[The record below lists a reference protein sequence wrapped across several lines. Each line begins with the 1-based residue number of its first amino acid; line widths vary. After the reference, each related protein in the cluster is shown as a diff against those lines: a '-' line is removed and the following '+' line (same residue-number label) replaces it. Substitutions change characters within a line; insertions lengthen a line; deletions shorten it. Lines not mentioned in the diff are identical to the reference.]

1 MTFQGFRESAAT
13 PRVFRV
19 LIVDDTQANRALLRA
34 YLVRLGFET
43 LMAEDGEQ
51 ALAIYAQ
58 ERPDIVLMDLMM
70 PIMDGFESIE
80 RMRALAGDR
89 WVPIVIVSAM
99 DADYDIVRGL
109 EVGADDFMTKPLSY
123 QMFAA
128 KMRNLSRA
136 LEFQVS
142 REEARRRE
150 AAIAD
155 AVIDGILTF
164 DAGFCVV
171 DANRAAATIFGRNAS
186 ELPGSDIRNHLREPV
201 GNERWE
207 IQFRAFLEGK
217 DERFIGGL
225 HELLGRRADGRMFP
239 CEICVTELPLAE
251 ERLFIAVV
259 RDISE
264 RKRVGSQ
271 LSDNAQ
277 RLQQYHDEAEAEAE
291 LAKDIMERHIRR
303 DTIDQSGVKYAVIP
317 TQRFSGDIVLAARSK
332 SGKLYAMLADATG
345 HGLAAAM
352 SGLTIV
358 NDFYR
363 AVEDEVP
370 LRRMILMLNN
380 ALTELLPRGR
390 FVSAAVLVL
399 DQLNGRGALWQGGVP
414 DILQMASDGRL
425 LARYRA
431 DQLPLGIETWQAEE
445 VSIINLEWQQASQL
459 LLCSDGL
466 IEAVSG
472 NGTEFGYEGVLAA
485 LAASK
490 PENRLDTLQLELRR
504 HLDVLTGHDDISML
518 LLDLPAWAPG
528 PKRRATS

>member
-1 MTFQGFRESAAT
+1 MIPESIREAGGAT
-13 PRVFRV
+13 RPFRV
-19 LIVDDTQANRALLRA
+19 LIADDTQANRALLRA
-34 YLVRLGFET
+34 YLMRLGFET

-51 ALAIYAQ
+51 ALALYEL

-70 PIMDGFESIE
+70 PRMDGFESIE
-80 RMRALAGDR
+80 RIRALSGDR

-109 EVGADDFMTKPLSY
+109 EAGADDFMTKPLSY

-128 KMRNLSRA
+128 KMRNLARA

-155 AVIDGILTF
+155 AVVDGIITF
-164 DAGFCVV
+164 DAGFCVI
-171 DANRAAATIFGRNAS
+171 DANRAAASIFGRAEHDLS
-186 ELPGSDIRNHLREPV
+186 GVDIRKLLREPA
-201 GNERWE
+201 GEEHWE
-207 IQFRAFLEGK
+207 NRFRAFLEGY
-217 DERFIGGL
+217 DQRFIGSL
-225 HELLGRRADGRMFP
+225 SELLGRRLDGRMFP
-239 CEICVTELPLAE
+239 CEICVTELPLAD

-264 RKRVGSQ
+264 RKRVGRQ
-271 LSDNAQ
+271 LADNAA

-291 LAKDIMERHIRR
+291 LAKDIMERHVRR
-303 DTIDQSGVKYAVIP
+303 DALEQSGVRHCVIP
-317 TQRFSGDIVLAARSK
+317 TQRFSGDIVLAARSR

-352 SGLTIV
+352 SGLAIV

-380 ALTELLPRGR
+380 TLAELLPRGR
-390 FVSAAVLVL
+390 FVSAGVLVL
-399 DQLNGRGALWQGGVP
+399 DQEHGRGAMWLGGVP
-414 DILQMASDGRL
+414 DVLQVGPDGQL
-425 LARYRA
+425 LGRYSS

-445 VSIINLEWQQASQL
+445 VSIMPLEWRQASQL

-466 IEAVSG
+466 IEATSG
-472 NGTEFGYEGVLAA
+472 QGDEFGYAGVLGA
-485 LAASK
+485 LATSTPA
-490 PENRLDTLQLELRR
+490 NRLEYLHLALRR
-504 HLDVLTGHDDISML
+504 HLDELAGHDDISML
-518 LLDLPAWAPG
+518 LLELPARP
-528 PKRRATS
+528 

>member
-1 MTFQGFRESAAT
+1 MLDLNLEPANAQRS
-13 PRVFRV
+13 FRV
-19 LIVDDTQANRALLRA
+19 LIADDTQANRALLRA

-51 ALAIYAQ
+51 ALELFER

-70 PIMDGFESIE
+70 PKMDGFESIE
-80 RMRALAGDR
+80 RIRMLRSDR

-99 DADYDIVRGL
+99 DAEYDITRGL
-109 EVGADDFMTKPLSY
+109 EAGADDFMTKPLSY

-142 REEARRRE
+142 REESQRRE

-155 AVIDGILTF
+155 AVIDGIITF

-171 DANRAAATIFGRNAS
+171 DANRAAATIFGRS
-186 ELPGSDIRNHLREPV
+186 EGELPGSDLRNHLREPS
-201 GNERWE
+201 GEGSWERH
-207 IQFRAFLEGK
+207 FRACVEGR
-217 DERFIGGL
+217 DPDFIGSL
-225 HELLGRRADGRMFP
+225 QELMGRRADGRMFP

-264 RKRVGSQ
+264 RKRVGRQ
-271 LSDNAQ
+271 LTENAA

-303 DTIDQSGVKYAVIP
+303 DALEQSGVQQAVIP
-317 TQRFSGDIVLAARSK
+317 TQRFSGDIVLAARSR

-352 SGLTIV
+352 SGLAIV

-363 AVEDEVP
+363 AVEDDVP

-380 ALTELLPRGR
+380 TLAELLPRGR

-399 DQLNGRGALWQGGVP
+399 DQKHRRGEMWQGGVP
-414 DILQMASDGRL
+414 DVLQVAPDGQL

-431 DQLPLGIETWQAEE
+431 DQLPLGIEVWQAEE
-445 VSIINLEWQQASQL
+445 VSITPLEWNTASQL

-466 IEAVSG
+466 IEACSG
-472 NGTEFGYEGVLAA
+472 KGEEFGYEGVLAA
-485 LAASK
+485 LASSRV
-490 PENRLDTLQLELRR
+490 EGRLDALQVELRR
-504 HLDVLTGHDDISML
+504 HLDVLAGHDDISML
-518 LLDLPAWAPG
+518 LLDLPV
-528 PKRRATS
+528 

>member
-1 MTFQGFRESAAT
+1 MRLEGLADAAAA
-13 PRVFRV
+13 PRPFRV
-19 LIVDDTQANRALLRA
+19 LIADDTQANRALLRA
-34 YLVRLGFET
+34 YLVRLGFDT

-51 ALAIYAQ
+51 ALAIYTQ

-70 PIMDGFESIE
+70 PKMDGFEAIE
-80 RMRALAGDR
+80 RIRALAGDR

-109 EVGADDFMTKPLSY
+109 ESGGDDFMTKPLSY

-155 AVIDGILTF
+155 AVVDGILTF

-171 DANRAAATIFGRNAS
+171 DANRAAATIFGRNTGD
-186 ELPGSDIRNHLREPV
+186 LPGSDIRNHLREPA
-201 GNERWE
+201 GDEHWE
-207 IQFRAFLEGK
+207 HQFRDCLEG
-217 DERFIGGL
+217 RPQNFIGSL
-225 HELLGRRADGRMFP
+225 RELLGRRADGRMFP
-239 CEICVTELPLAE
+239 CEICVTELPLAD

-264 RKRVGSQ
+264 RKRVGRQ
-271 LSDNAQ
+271 LADNAA
-277 RLQQYHDEAEAEAE
+277 RLQQYHDEAETEAE

-303 DTIDQSGVKYAVIP
+303 DALEQSGVQHSVIP
-317 TQRFSGDIVLAARSK
+317 TQRFSGDIVLAARSR

-352 SGLTIV
+352 SGLAIV

-380 ALTELLPRGR
+380 TLAELLPRGR

-399 DQLNGRGALWQGGVP
+399 DQIHGRGALWQGGVP
-414 DILQMASDGRL
+414 DVLQVAPDGRL

-445 VSIINLEWQQASQL
+445 VSITNLEWHTASQM

-472 NGTEFGYEGVLAA
+472 GGEEFGYEGVLAA
-485 LAASK
+485 LASSK
-490 PENRLDTLQLELRR
+490 PENRLDALQLALRR
-504 HLDVLTGHDDISML
+504 HLDVLAGHDDISML
-518 LLDLPAWAPG
+518 LLDLPA
-528 PKRRATS
+528 